1 MRQGGLKPKSHKSG
15 VHWVRAS
22 AQNNRRRKAE
32 DKPMPVDGLVIFF
45 LLLIAPFMLVAW
57 LIDWIIKITAKAKS

>member
-1 MRQGGLKPKSHKSG
+1 MRQGGMKPKSHKSG

-22 AQNNRRRKAE
+22 AQGGRRKAE

-45 LLLIAPFMLVAW
+45 LLLIAPFVLIAL
-57 LIDWIIKITAKAKS
+57 LIDWIIKITTKAKS